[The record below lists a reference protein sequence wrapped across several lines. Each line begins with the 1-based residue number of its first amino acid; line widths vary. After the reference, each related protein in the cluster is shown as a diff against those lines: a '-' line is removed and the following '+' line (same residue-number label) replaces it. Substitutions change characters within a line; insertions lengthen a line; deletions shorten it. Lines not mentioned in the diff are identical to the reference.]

1 MTRPP
6 SPLTMLL
13 SRHTRRREFITLLGG
28 AAAARP
34 LAARAQQSAMPVV
47 GFLSSGSPDAYTH
60 LLTAFRQG
68 LAETGY
74 VEGQNAAIEFRWAKG
89 QFDRLPALAS
99 DLVQRR
105 VAVIATTGTTSALA
119 AKAAT
124 ATIPLVFLGADD
136 PVKFGL
142 VASLN
147 RPGGNATGLN
157 VLTSEL
163 TGKRLELAR
172 ELVPAAAVVA
182 VLINPKSPEAEPQLR
197 DVQTAARAIG
207 QQIHILNAS
216 TERDVDTAFATLVQQ
231 LDGALLVTNDAF
243 FHDQREQLVALAA
256 RHAVPTIYDRRAYA
270 AAGGLISYGT
280 HYVGAFRQLGI
291 YTARI
296 LNGTKPA
303 DLPVEQSAKFEL
315 VINLKTAKVLG
326 LDVPPT
332 LLARADEVLE

>member
-1 MTRPP
+1 MKRNA
-6 SPLTMLL
+6 M
-13 SRHTRRREFITLLGG
+13 RRREFITLLGG
-28 AAAARP
+28 GAPAWP
-34 LAARAQQSAMPVV
+34 LAARAQQPASLRVI
-47 GFLSSGSPDAYTH
+47 GFLSSGGGHAYTH
-60 LLTAFRQG
+60 FLAAFRRG

-124 ATIPLVFLGADD
+124 ATIPLVFMGADD

-163 TGKRLELAR
+163 TGKRLGLLR
-172 ELVPAAAVVA
+172 ELVPAATAVA
-182 VLINPKSPEAEPQLR
+182 VLINPLSPEAEPQLR

-216 TERDVDTAFATLVQQ
+216 TEGDVDTAFATLVQQ
-231 LDGALLVTNDAF
+231 RDGALLVTNDAF
-243 FHDQREQLVALAA
+243 FMDRSEQLVALAA
-256 RHAVPTIYDRRAYA
+256 RHAVPTIYDRREYTV
-270 AAGGLISYGT
+270 AGGLISYGT
-280 HYVGAFRQLGI
+280 HYVSAYRQLGI
-291 YTARI
+291 YTAKI

-303 DLPVEQSAKFEL
+303 DLPVEQSTRFEL
-315 VINLKTAKVLG
+315 VINLKT
-326 LDVPPT
+326 
-332 LLARADEVLE
+332 

>member
-1 MTRPP
+1 MI
-6 SPLTMLL
+6 
-13 SRHTRRREFITLLGG
+13 RREFITALGG
-28 AAAARP
+28 AAVAWP
-34 LAARAQQSAMPVV
+34 LVARAQQAAMPVV

-197 DVQTAARAIG
+197 DVQTAARVIG

-332 LLARADEVLE
+332 LLARADEVIE

>member
-1 MTRPP
+1 MK
-6 SPLTMLL
+6 
-13 SRHTRRREFITLLGG
+13 RRDFIAGLAG
-28 AAAARP
+28 AVACP
-34 LAARAQQSAMPVV
+34 LAARAQQPAMPVV

-256 RHAVPTIYDRRAYA
+256 HHAVPTIYDRRAYA

-332 LLARADEVLE
+332 LLARADEVIE

>member
-1 MTRPP
+1 
-6 SPLTMLL
+6 
-13 SRHTRRREFITLLGG
+13 
-28 AAAARP
+28 
-34 LAARAQQSAMPVV
+34 MPVV

-124 ATIPLVFLGADD
+124 ATIPLVFMGADD

-243 FHDQREQLVALAA
+243 FHDQREQLVELAA

-332 LLARADEVLE
+332 LLARADEVIE

>member
-1 MTRPP
+1 MRGSPP
-6 SPLTMLL
+6 LRNTFRLCYRWAATFRLEGADDSFHRTP
-13 SRHTRRREFITLLGG
+13 RVHHPARRRGG
-28 AAAARP
+28 GVANCGACAAARD
-34 LAARAQQSAMPVV
+34 PVI
-47 GFLSSGSPDAYTH
+47 GFFSSGSPDAYTH

-89 QFDRLPALAS
+89 QFDRLPALAP
-99 DLVQRR
+99 
-105 VAVIATTGTTSALA
+105 T
-119 AKAAT
+119 
-124 ATIPLVFLGADD
+124 
-136 PVKFGL
+136 
-142 VASLN
+142 
-147 RPGGNATGLN
+147 
-157 VLTSEL
+157 
-163 TGKRLELAR
+163 
-172 ELVPAAAVVA
+172 
-182 VLINPKSPEAEPQLR
+182 KSPEAEPQLR

-315 VINLKTAKVLG
+315 VINLKTAKALG

-332 LLARADEVLE
+332 LLARADEVIE

>member
-1 MTRPP
+1 MN
-6 SPLTMLL
+6 
-13 SRHTRRREFITLLGG
+13 RREFISLLGG
-28 AAAARP
+28 AAAWP
-34 LAARAQQSAMPVV
+34 LAARAQQPRQPVV

-182 VLINPKSPEAEPQLR
+182 VLINPKSPEAVPQLR

-326 LDVPPT
+326 LAVPPT
-332 LLARADEVLE
+332 LLARADEVIE

>member
-1 MTRPP
+1 MFD
-6 SPLTMLL
+6 M
-13 SRHTRRREFITLLGG
+13 RRREFITLLGG
-28 AAAARP
+28 AAAAWP
-34 LAARAQQSAMPVV
+34 LAARAQQPAMPVI

-332 LLARADEVLE
+332 LLARADEVIE

>member
-1 MTRPP
+1 MN
-6 SPLTMLL
+6 
-13 SRHTRRREFITLLGG
+13 RRAFISAIGG
-28 AAAARP
+28 AASALLRP
-34 LAARAQQSAMPVV
+34 LATRAQQPAGMRVI
-47 GFLSSGSPDAYTH
+47 GFLSSGSPDAYTQ
-60 LLTAFRQG
+60 LLPAFRQG

-74 VEGQNAAIEFRWAKG
+74 VEGQNAAIEFRWAEGK
-89 QFDRLPALAS
+89 FDRLPALAS

-136 PVKFGL
+136 PVKHGL
-142 VASLN
+142 VASLS

-163 TGKRLELAR
+163 TGKRLELVR

-231 LDGALLVTNDAF
+231 RDGALLVTNDAF
-243 FHDQREQLVALAA
+243 FTDQAEQLVALAA
-256 RHAVPTIYDRRAYA
+256 RHAVPTIYDRRRYA

-280 HYVGAFRQLGI
+280 HYVGAYRQLGI
-291 YTARI
+291 YTAKI

-303 DLPVEQSAKFEL
+303 DLPVEQSTKFEL
-315 VINLKTAKVLG
+315 VINLKTAKALG
-326 LDVPPT
+326 LDVPAK
-332 LLARADEVLE
+332 LIALADEVIE

>member
-1 MTRPP
+1 VK
-6 SPLTMLL
+6 
-13 SRHTRRREFITLLGG
+13 RREFITLLGG
-28 AAAARP
+28 AAAWP
-34 LAARAQQSAMPVV
+34 LAARAQQPAMPVV

-256 RHAVPTIYDRRAYA
+256 RHAVPTVYDRRAYA

-326 LDVPPT
+326 IEIPPT

>member
-1 MTRPP
+1 MIGGGTWEGA
-6 SPLTMLL
+6 SMFDM
-13 SRHTRRREFITLLGG
+13 RRREFITLLGG
-28 AAAARP
+28 AAAAWP
-34 LAARAQQSAMPVV
+34 LAARAQQPAMPVV

-332 LLARADEVLE
+332 LLARADEVIE

>member
-1 MTRPP
+1 
-6 SPLTMLL
+6 
-13 SRHTRRREFITLLGG
+13 
-28 AAAARP
+28 
-34 LAARAQQSAMPVV
+34 MPVIGV
-47 GFLSSGSPDAYTH
+47 LSGGSPDAYTH

-124 ATIPLVFLGADD
+124 ATIPLVFMGADD

-182 VLINPKSPEAEPQLR
+182 VLINSKSPEAEPQLR

-216 TERDVDTAFATLVQQ
+216 TERDLDTAFATLVRQ

-243 FHDQREQLVALAA
+243 FHDQREQLVQLAA

-270 AAGGLISYGT
+270 EAGGLISYGT

-315 VINLKTAKVLG
+315 VVNLKTAKALG
-326 LDVPPT
+326 LEVPPT
-332 LLARADEVLE
+332 LLARADEVIE

>member
-1 MTRPP
+1 MQFD
-6 SPLTMLL
+6 PLK
-13 SRHTRRREFITLLGG
+13 RREFITLLGG
-28 AAAARP
+28 AAAWP
-34 LAARAQQSAMPVV
+34 VAARAQQAAMPVV

-119 AKAAT
+119 KAAT
-124 ATIPLVFLGADD
+124 ATIPLVFMGADD

-243 FHDQREQLVALAA
+243 FHDQREQLVELAA

-270 AAGGLISYGT
+270 EAGGLISYGT

-326 LDVPPT
+326 LDVPLT
-332 LLARADEVLE
+332 LLARADEVIE

>member
-1 MTRPP
+1 MQFD
-6 SPLTMLL
+6 PLK
-13 SRHTRRREFITLLGG
+13 RREFITLLGG
-28 AAAARP
+28 AAAWP
-34 LAARAQQSAMPVV
+34 VAARAQQAAMPVV

-124 ATIPLVFLGADD
+124 ATIPLVFMGADD

-243 FHDQREQLVALAA
+243 FHDQREQLVELAA

-270 AAGGLISYGT
+270 EAGGLISYGT

-315 VINLKTAKVLG
+315 VINLKTANVLG
-326 LDVPPT
+326 LDVPLT
-332 LLARADEVLE
+332 LLARADEVIE

>member
-1 MTRPP
+1 M
-6 SPLTMLL
+6 
-13 SRHTRRREFITLLGG
+13 RRREFITLLGS
-28 AAAARP
+28 AAATWP
-34 LAARAQQSAMPVV
+34 HIARAQQPAMPVI

-60 LLTAFRQG
+60 LLAAFRQG

-74 VEGQNAAIEFRWAKG
+74 VEGQNVAIEFRWAEGK
-89 QFDRLPALAS
+89 FDRLPALAS

-182 VLINPKSPEAEPQLR
+182 VLINPNSPEAEPQLR

-207 QQIHILNAS
+207 QQLHILNAS
-216 TERDVDTAFATLVQQ
+216 TERDIDTAFATLVQQ
-231 LDGALLVTNDAF
+231 RDGALLVTNDAF
-243 FHDQREQLVALAA
+243 LIDRREQLIALAA
-256 RHAVPTIYDRRAYA
+256 RHAVPTIYDRREYA

-280 HYVGAFRQLGI
+280 HYVGAYRQLGI
-291 YTARI
+291 YTAKI

-303 DLPVEQSAKFEL
+303 DLPVEQSTKFEL

-326 LDVPPT
+326 LDVPAK
-332 LLARADEVLE
+332 LLALADEVIE

>member
-1 MTRPP
+1 
-6 SPLTMLL
+6 
-13 SRHTRRREFITLLGG
+13 
-28 AAAARP
+28 
-34 LAARAQQSAMPVV
+34 MPVV

-124 ATIPLVFLGADD
+124 ATIPLVFMGADD

-172 ELVPAAAVVA
+172 ELVPAGAVVA

-332 LLARADEVLE
+332 LLARADEVIE